1 MAIYSTTFNTQ
12 KFLVFHFPLGI
23 FHNPNIDQHSA
34 LSRIQYAKKGIK
46 YQKSKKK
53 NIELQVLLRLCLI
66 LFHKNSK
73 GPVFIPGSWLLFSRA
88 NDGYILTI
96 EFW

>member
-12 KFLVFHFPLGI
+12 KFLVFHFPSGI

-46 YQKSKKK
+46 YQKSKK

-73 GPVFIPGSWLLFSRA
+73 SSVFVARS
-88 NDGYILTI
+88 
-96 EFW
+96 